1 MPKPTKTPTKGPK
14 ELPVYSKT
22 SGLDTT
28 KKGNKEKDANYTVNS
43 SRTDEYWQEAEKR
56 GIKRPNVENMPK
68 GSVFTMKY
76 QGNTSAFPFKSAP
89 TKKRGCGCGKMK
101 CNC

>member
-1 MPKPTKTPTKGPK
+1 MPKPTKMPTKGPK
-14 ELPVYSKT
+14 KMPVYSKT

-28 KKGNKEKDANYTVNS
+28 KKGNKEKDANYTVNE
-43 SRTDEYWQEAEKR
+43 SRAYNKDNP
-56 GIKRPNVENMPK
+56 RPNVENMPK

-89 TKKRGCGCGKMK
+89 TKNYKKGYYRA
-101 CNC
+101 

>member
-1 MPKPTKTPTKGPK
+1 MPKPTKMPMKGLK

-22 SGLDTT
+22 SGLDIT
-28 KKGNKEKDANYTVNS
+28 KKGNKEKDADYTVNS
-43 SRTDEYWQEAEKR
+43 SRTDEFWQEAERR
-56 GIKRPNVENMPK
+56 GVAKRPNVENMPK

-89 TKKRGCGCGKMK
+89 TKNYKKGYYRA
-101 CNC
+101 

>member
-1 MPKPTKTPTKGPK
+1 MPEFKKMPKKGVK
-14 ELPVYSKT
+14 NMPVYSKT

-43 SRTDEYWQEAEKR
+43 SRTDEYWQEAEKKD
-56 GIKRPNVENMPK
+56 IKRPNVENMPK

-89 TKKRGCGCGKMK
+89 TKNYKKGYYGA
-101 CNC
+101 